1 MKTVTF
7 RCRSMTDDD
16 FHYINV
22 PAQGH
27 VQCSCRG
34 ESWCSHIE
42 ATLVCGERAMVPE
55 EDRVKADQ
63 AQVLAKGR
71 IGPTEDWKANWRSNR
86 RWRGL
91 PLKESRAMTLMKS
104 GHPVVSMHG
113 RGIKR
118 RMSQQV
124 ATRNGWSILPSPTK
138 GVIVHVSDLDEG
150 EEKILHAESLGIIVL
165 DHEKWPTIAPMG
177 HTLKERMMDLLG
189 EGNSS

>member
-42 ATLVCGERAMVPE
+42 ATLIFGERAMVPE
-55 EDRVKADQ
+55 EDRLKADQ
-63 AQVLAKGR
+63 AMALAKGR
-71 IGPTEDWKANWRSNR
+71 IGPTQDWKANWRGNR

-91 PLKESRAMTLMKS
+91 PVKEPKAMLLMKS
-104 GHPVVSMHG
+104 GLPVVSMHG
-113 RGIKR
+113 RGVKR
-118 RMSQQV
+118 RLSRQV
-124 ATRNGWSILPSPTK
+124 ATRNGWSIVAAPTK
-138 GVIVHVSDLDEG
+138 GVIVHVSDPDEG
-150 EEKILHAESLGIIVL
+150 TEKIAHAESLGIIVL
-165 DHEKWPTIAPMG
+165 DHERWPMIAPMG
-177 HTLKERMMDLLG
+177 HTLKERMMDLL
-189 EGNSS
+189 EGGNPS